1 MSWVKLDTGFP
12 THPKVIAAGPLATVL
27 YVEALCYSAHHLTNG
42 LVSPAVLRAISSL
55 PRPQVHAK
63 RLVSVGLWDV
73 ISDSEG
79 WMIHD
84 YDKHQTT
91 REQVEHQRE
100 LATERVRRYRSNA
113 VTSPLQ
119 VAGVTHLEEKR
130 REVEK
135 KVTTL
140 SDPYES
146 DFAECWT
153 HYPRKEGRKPAYLAY
168 VARRRA
174 NESPGDLLTATK
186 NYARECRGKE
196 TEYIKLGS
204 TFFGAKDW
212 WRDKL
217 STNGNGSAPPETCE
231 HCHAWVSANCTSPD
245 CTYPPA
251 LEKRS

>member
-1 MSWVKLDTGFP
+1 MSWVKLDTAFP
-12 THPKVIAAGPLATVL
+12 THPKVLAAGPIASLL
-27 YVEALCYSAHHLTNG
+27 YVCGLCYCQTHLTDG
-42 LVSPAVLRAISSL
+42 HISRAALPTLYEISQPTHYAKKLVSC
-55 PRPQVHAK
+55 
-63 RLVSVGLWDV
+63 GLWEESTDG
-73 ISDSEG
+73 DG
-79 WMIHD
+79 WMVHD
-84 YDKHQTT
+84 YTL
-91 REQVEHQRE
+91 HQRSKE
-100 LATERVRRYRSNA
+100 EVERIKEENRNRVAKHRSNA
-113 VTSPLQ
+113 LRNAEVTKPDTESRYRKQ
-119 VAGVTHLEEKR
+119 IQKE
-130 REVEK
+130 
-135 KVTTL
+135 TTL

-231 HCHAWVSANCTSPD
+231 HCHAWVSANCTSPG